1 MSYYYGSPYRSASV
15 YSTPRYGST
24 SAYAA
29 PVAAPVYS
37 IDRLSYWSEPQSGG
51 HKSISL
57 EKELRDR
64 GLHASA
70 NAVANGESLDYAQV
84 TRVHH
89 ADVEMQS
96 SSPHRFRTGAYSA
109 HLDAEMR
116 LPIDQRSPRRAISS
130 PRGHYLY

>member
-1 MSYYYGSPYRSASV
+1 MSYYYGSPYRSTSV
-15 YSTPRYGST
+15 YSTPRYAST
-24 SAYAA
+24 SAYVA
-29 PVAAPVYS
+29 PSYPTV
-37 IDRLSYWSEPQSGG
+37 DRLSYWSEPQSGG

-70 NAVANGESLDYAQV
+70 NAIANGEVLDHAQV
-84 TRVHH
+84 TRVNI

-96 SSPHRFRTGAYSA
+96 SSPQRFRSGAYCA

-116 LPIDQRSPRRAISS
+116 LPFDQRSPRRAISS
-130 PRGHYLY
+130 PRGGHYLY